1 MKNTLYALL
10 VAVLVLLLS
19 TAVGLGFIHITNQP
33 YLESVD
39 KLEIPETSGF
49 SREEILENYNAVM
62 DFLSPFSN
70 KPFALPTME
79 YSPSGARHFEDC
91 KPIFNAVYLL
101 GLLAFLALALLV
113 WRKKLS
119 RNLLRT
125 SGVLTLAI
133 PMVFGCAIAIDFNK
147 AFVLF
152 HKLFF
157 SNDDW
162 LFDPATDEVIT
173 ILPEEFFM
181 QCAVLIAVFW
191 LIAAAGQLIQT
202 AIMKKD

>member
-1 MKNTLYALL
+1 M
-10 VAVLVLLLS
+10 
-19 TAVGLGFIHITNQP
+19 
-33 YLESVD
+33 
-39 KLEIPETSGF
+39 
-49 SREEILENYNAVM
+49 
-62 DFLSPFSN
+62 
-70 KPFALPTME
+70 
-79 YSPSGARHFEDC
+79 C
-91 KPIFNAVYLL
+91 
-101 GLLAFLALALLV
+101 
-113 WRKKLS
+113 
-119 RNLLRT
+119 LR
-125 SGVLTLAI
+125 
-133 PMVFGCAIAIDFNK
+133 CAIAIDFNK